1 MEFHKEILSQML
13 SRYELQVTI
22 PQLELDIKS
31 LFELECYR
39 ALYEIKC
46 ILEDN
51 NNSDEDCFIK
61 IEEIIHI
68 IDELGASSSIR
79 HDFG

>member
-13 SRYELQVTI
+13 SRYEFQVTI

-39 ALYEIKC
+39 ALFEIKC
-46 ILEDN
+46 ILEEEG
-51 NNSDEDCFIK
+51 NSDEEMACLRALWRD
-61 IEEIIHI
+61 
-68 IDELGASSSIR
+68 ASWR
-79 HDFG
+79 RDGRRNE